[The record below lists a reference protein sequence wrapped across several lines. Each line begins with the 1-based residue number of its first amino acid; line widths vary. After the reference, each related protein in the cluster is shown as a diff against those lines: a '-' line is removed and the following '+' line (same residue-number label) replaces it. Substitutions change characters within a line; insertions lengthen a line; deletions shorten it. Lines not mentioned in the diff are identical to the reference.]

1 MNLFN
6 RKILVFIV
14 GLFLLFSEVTFG
26 QLTIE
31 KSSVDSGGAVAES
44 SGLEVIYSIGEVA
57 VAESSSGNL
66 HISEG
71 FISPELFNTVGIRDF
86 GVLGGVTL
94 SPNPTSDFLMIDFL
108 EKSDYLVEIYTMDGK
123 QLYTKSVENQLNHT
137 VDFQYYPTSIY
148 LIIVKDVT
156 NKTFKSYKLIK
167 E

>member
-57 VAESSSGNL
+57 VAESSSGIS

-108 EKSDYLVEIYTMDGK
+108 EKSDYLIEIYTMDGK
-123 QLYTKSVENQLNHT
+123 QLYTKIVENQLNHT
-137 VDFQYYPTSIY
+137 VDFQYYPASVY
-148 LIIVKDVT
+148 LIIVKDVSS
-156 NKTFKSYKLIK
+156 KVYKSYKLIK